1 MSNNI
6 RIKRSQLTAT
16 PATLQEGELAYS
28 ELSKSLFIGLSG
40 GNIGVVGGVVFI
52 DKLNG
57 IEANANNYVHP
68 TTTGNKHIPNGG
80 SSGQILKWSAD
91 GTAIWGAETGAVSS
105 VAGRTGIVTLT
116 KSDVGLG
123 NVDNTADNLKDV
135 LTALTLKTART
146 IAGVSFNGS
155 ANIAI
160 PLANLTTDTTHR
172 VVTDTQLTQ
181 LSTLF
186 NWYTNMTASDA
197 DGLLNT
203 INEVLTA
210 FSGASES
217 LNIVN
222 ELASPTSMTLDGG
235 TF

>member
-16 PATLQEGELAYS
+16 PATLKEGELAYS
-28 ELSKSLFIGLSG
+28 EFSKSLFIGLSG
-40 GNIGVVGGVVFI
+40 GNIGVIGGVVFI

-57 IEANANNYVHP
+57 IEANANNYIHP
-68 TTTGNKHIPNGG
+68 ATTGNKHIPSGG
-80 SSGQILKWSAD
+80 STGQILKWSAD
-91 GTAIWGAETGAVSS
+91 GTAVWGAETGAVSS
-105 VAGRTGIVTLT
+105 VAGKTGVVTLT
-116 KSDVGLG
+116 KSDVSL
-123 NVDNTADNLKDV
+123 NLVDNTADNTKNV
-135 LTALTLKTART
+135 LSATKLTTPRT
-146 IAGVSFNGS
+146 ITGTSFDGS
-155 ANIAI
+155 ANISLS
-160 PLANLTTDTTHR
+160 LANITKDTNNRT
-172 VVTDTQLTQ
+172 VTDTQLTQ

-186 NWYTNMTASDA
+186 NWYTSMTASDT

-217 LNIVN
+217 LNIVQ